1 MIQACARAF
10 CTESYFEIL
19 FSQVQLKT
27 AQSVFFFK
35 LGSYPHFTANKV
47 SLATVGLGRFL
58 SPHVKKG
65 GTALLTRYYGC
76 QEAEACHTMDSVLT
90 VGAGA
95 VEGIG
100 AVSTGLEVAGAVLGR
115 SLSDST
121 VKIVRHK

>member
-1 MIQACARAF
+1 MIQACVREF
-10 CTESYFEIL
+10 CTNCYFEIL
-19 FSQVQLKT
+19 LSEVQLKM
-27 AQSVFFFK
+27 ARKCFCK

-47 SLATVGLGRFL
+47 SSATVGLGRFL

-100 AVSTGLEVAGAVLGR
+100 AVYTGLEVAGAVLGR

>member
-1 MIQACARAF
+1 MQEHFVRKVTSKFYLAK
-10 CTESYFEIL
+10 SN
-19 FSQVQLKT
+19 LKRPK
-27 AQSVFFFK
+27 VFFFFFK

-47 SLATVGLGRFL
+47 SSATVGLGRFL